1 MPISWFSFFMAVLW
15 FSIFTLLLYVF
26 SRRTAF
32 ILRFGLLPLFCLI
45 VTSLVRLLFSYDFRF
60 SKVISSYKLIPALE
74 SALQKP
80 LLAAGGAAATGFD
93 LLVALWLSV
102 AAILL
107 LRLLLRYVRLA
118 RTVRRLPRADLPGL
132 RALLARAGI
141 PGAELAFSERTGI
154 PFMTGFFRPVAVLPA
169 RDYDEDALA
178 DILAH
183 EARHF
188 LSHDLWIKLL
198 VNLVCCVFWWNPASY
213 LLRRVCERTMELRCD
228 GRVSAQFTEEARRHY
243 FGTILSFY
251 RDLQERQA
259 ALPGAPVCAASF
271 VVPEKDWE
279 VLQRFRFGL
288 RHGRTRNRLTAAGL
302 CAAVLLLFLASYAV
316 IFQPAYPSP
325 TEEDGYEIYTVTLD
339 GSYLV
344 KNPDGTYNLFID
356 GEDKGTFKS
365 IAVEPFASMPIK
377 NGD

>member
-1 MPISWFSFFMAVLW
+1 
-15 FSIFTLLLYVF
+15 
-26 SRRTAF
+26 
-32 ILRFGLLPLFCLI
+32 
-45 VTSLVRLLFSYDFRF
+45 
-60 SKVISSYKLIPALE
+60 
-74 SALQKP
+74 
-80 LLAAGGAAATGFD
+80 
-93 LLVALWLSV
+93 
-102 AAILL
+102 
-107 LRLLLRYVRLA
+107 
-118 RTVRRLPRADLPGL
+118 
-132 RALLARAGI
+132 
-141 PGAELAFSERTGI
+141 
-154 PFMTGFFRPVAVLPA
+154 MTGFFRPVAVLPA

-251 RDLQERQA
+251 RDLQGRQA
-259 ALPGAPVCAASF
+259 ALPGAPICAASF

-288 RHGRTRNRLTAAGL
+288 RHGRTRNRLAAAGL

-316 IFQPAYPSP
+316 IFQPAYPGS
-325 TEEDGYEIYTVTLD
+325 TEEGGYEIFATFPED
-339 GSYLV
+339 SYLV
-344 KNPDGTYNLFID
+344 PNSDGTYDLYMNGKYQCIV
-356 GEDKGTFKS
+356 KRIT
-365 IAVEPFASMPIK
+365 AEPFASMPIK

>member
-80 LLAAGGAAATGFD
+80 LLAAGGAAATGLD

-141 PGAELAFSERTGI
+141 PGAELAFSERTGD
-154 PFMTGFFRPVAVLPA
+154 PVHD
-169 RDYDEDALA
+169 R
-178 DILAH
+178 
-183 EARHF
+183 F
-188 LSHDLWIKLL
+188 LSARGG
-198 VNLVCCVFWWNPASY
+198 PA
-213 LLRRVCERTMELRCD
+213 
-228 GRVSAQFTEEARRHY
+228 G
-243 FGTILSFY
+243 
-251 RDLQERQA
+251 
-259 ALPGAPVCAASF
+259 
-271 VVPEKDWE
+271 
-279 VLQRFRFGL
+279 
-288 RHGRTRNRLTAAGL
+288 AGL
-302 CAAVLLLFLASYAV
+302 
-316 IFQPAYPSP
+316 
-325 TEEDGYEIYTVTLD
+325 
-339 GSYLV
+339 
-344 KNPDGTYNLFID
+344 
-356 GEDKGTFKS
+356 
-365 IAVEPFASMPIK
+365 
-377 NGD
+377 